1 MGEHGNNTGEA
12 QWKLQFI
19 LHHSARSRWNFGWH
33 RCGREGRAW
42 DFFSVL
48 SLFVPSTYFLSSLG
62 VRPLL
67 WRALTFLA
75 TPRHIQPRTPMLSA
89 SQSAHRHGQRYA
101 VRPWLYDTVP
111 AQSGRGRVYPCTH
124 VELTLGGSM
133 GYKVGYNEPL
143 IYRDGLVERD
153 ILRLPSP
160 LDNLL
165 VESGP
170 PRARGDRAAAAGNVR
185 VSKRP
190 WV

>member
-1 MGEHGNNTGEA
+1 M
-12 QWKLQFI
+12 QC
-19 LHHSARSRWNFGWH
+19 ARGCTIQCLLNQ
-33 RCGREGRAW
+33 A
-42 DFFSVL
+42 
-48 SLFVPSTYFLSSLG
+48 G
-62 VRPLL
+62 VGC
-67 WRALTFLA
+67 T
-75 TPRHIQPRTPMLSA
+75 HVHM
-89 SQSAHRHGQRYA
+89 
-101 VRPWLYDTVP
+101 
-111 AQSGRGRVYPCTH
+111 YPCTH